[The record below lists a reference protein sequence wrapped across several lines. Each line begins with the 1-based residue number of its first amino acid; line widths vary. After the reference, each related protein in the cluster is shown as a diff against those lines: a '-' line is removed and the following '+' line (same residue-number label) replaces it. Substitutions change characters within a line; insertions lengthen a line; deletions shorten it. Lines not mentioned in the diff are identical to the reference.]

1 MDIRIGEITVS
12 AILNFEKDGKKEEY
26 DYTFILY
33 NSQYKLMN
41 NQDDIFIIIN

>member
-1 MDIRIGEITVS
+1 MIRYQVDIKRSTSSMDIRIGEITVS

-33 NSQYKLMN
+33 NS
-41 NQDDIFIIIN
+41 